1 MKPNTIRMR
10 QSQLL
15 LCVVLVALVTQPTT
29 MEENSWLPLFCQAE
43 QTVGLHDFAEEDEQF
58 EERYELIRFFESKF
72 ELRENKTFNELMGQ
86 EDGRYYLSMKAHDSL
101 EISEFTCDSVRGR
114 NGQEGLSCRNTP
126 PSEIIM
132 INKSTLRFTRSAV
145 GAWTFFTPSD
155 HDTGASLFVE
165 YGQCE
170 TSQASDEPH

>member
-1 MKPNTIRMR
+1 MRTKMKRV
-10 QSQLL
+10 QQLQL
-15 LCVVLVALVTQPTT
+15 FLCVMLISSVTQFITT
-29 MEENSWLPLFCQAE
+29 EEAIWLPLYCEAK
-43 QTVGLHDFAEEDEQF
+43 QTVGLHDFAEEEAL
-58 EERYELIRFFESKF
+58 EEYELIRFFESKF

-86 EDGRYYLSMKAHDSL
+86 EDGKFFLSMKLEDSE
-101 EISEFTCDSVRGR
+101 EISEFTCDTVRGR

-132 INKSTLRFTRSAV
+132 INKASLRFTRSAV

-170 TSQASDEPH
+170 TIETPDEPT

>member
-1 MKPNTIRMR
+1 MR
-10 QSQLL
+10 PKIKRVQQLQL
-15 LCVVLVALVTQPTT
+15 FLCVVLISSVTQLTT
-29 MEENSWLPLFCQAE
+29 TEESSWLPLYCQAK
-43 QTVGLHDFAEEDEQF
+43 QTVGLHDFAEEELV
-58 EERYELIRFFESKF
+58 EEYELIRFFESKF

-86 EDGRYYLSMKAHDSL
+86 GDGKFFLSMKPEDSE
-101 EISEFTCDSVRGR
+101 EISEFTCDTVRGR

-132 INKSTLRFTRSAV
+132 INKTSLRFTRSAV

-170 TSQASDEPH
+170 TIVTPD

>member
-1 MKPNTIRMR
+1 MRTKMKRV
-10 QSQLL
+10 QQLQL
-15 LCVVLVALVTQPTT
+15 FLCVMLISSVTQFITT
-29 MEENSWLPLFCQAE
+29 EEAIWLPLYCEAK
-43 QTVGLHDFAEEDEQF
+43 QTVGLHDFAEEEAL
-58 EERYELIRFFESKF
+58 EEYELIRFFESKF

-86 EDGRYYLSMKAHDSL
+86 EDGKFFLSMKLQDSE
-101 EISEFTCDSVRGR
+101 EISEFTCDTVRGR

-132 INKSTLRFTRSAV
+132 INKASLRFTRSAV

-170 TSQASDEPH
+170 TIETPDEPT